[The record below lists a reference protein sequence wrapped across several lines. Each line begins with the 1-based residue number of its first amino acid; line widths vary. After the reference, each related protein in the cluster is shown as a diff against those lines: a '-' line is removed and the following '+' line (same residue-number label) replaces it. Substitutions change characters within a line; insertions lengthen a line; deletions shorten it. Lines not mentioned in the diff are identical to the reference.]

1 MHQGYEG
8 DLASRAVSSLMLGV
22 IWLIPGGSGG
32 KESTCNAGDAEDMGY
47 IPGSGRSPWGGHGN
61 PLQYSCLENP
71 MVREA
76 WWATVHRAAKNQTW
90 LKQLGRHTTEHTHNW
105 AHTDACVSV
114 YGFCFCYQRKNMRGG
129 NWFKKNNQRWLPFP
143 YSPLACPSSTL
154 AWEYNQ
160 TCQWKDFKE
169 GKQQRTEMLLSMTLE
184 GCAGEFLRWENPDS
198 RSSVCFSARWAA
210 LTLILAMSASQV
222 FLSPFLVLL
231 SLCCWLFSAMK
242 ITGSFIQYHLDP
254 SVFQSG
260 KWFPQSQKL

>member
-1 MHQGYEG
+1 M
-8 DLASRAVSSLMLGV
+8 RV
-22 IWLIPGGSGG
+22 IWLQELSPHWCWGWFGWSQVVQGVKNPPAMQEMQKIWVTSLGQEDPHEEGMATHSNILAWKIPWSEKPGGLQ
-32 KESTCNAGDAEDMGY
+32 STGLQRIKHGWSNWAG
-47 IPGSGRSPWGGHGN
+47 
-61 PLQYSCLENP
+61 
-71 MVREA
+71 
-76 WWATVHRAAKNQTW
+76 T
-90 LKQLGRHTTEHTHNW
+90 QLSTHTTEHTQTHVL
-105 AHTDACVSV
+105 DSV

-184 GCAGEFLRWENPDS
+184 GCAGEFLQWENPDS
-198 RSSVCFSARWAA
+198 QSSVCFSARWAA

-254 SVFQSG
+254 SIFQSG